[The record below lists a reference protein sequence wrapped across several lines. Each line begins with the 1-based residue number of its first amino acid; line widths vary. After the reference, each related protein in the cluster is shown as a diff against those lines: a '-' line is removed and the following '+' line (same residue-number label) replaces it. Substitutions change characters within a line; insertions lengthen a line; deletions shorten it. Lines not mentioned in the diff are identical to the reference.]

1 MKIEEKKNKGLD
13 LEWKVLIPS
22 SSINSKLDEKY
33 KDLAKNVK
41 IPGFRPG
48 KVPVNIIKKR
58 FSQSVISEILDTVIN
73 ENLRNAFLD
82 KKIRPSVQ
90 PSVDIEKY
98 EEGKD
103 LTLNVKIQK
112 MPEVKD
118 FDLKTIS
125 LEKSN
130 LNIREEDINNTLND
144 IAKKHERFAPLTKK
158 RSSLDG
164 DLVLFDYEGKIDN
177 KKFENGSG
185 KDETVVLGSNK
196 YIPGYEEQM
205 VGLNIGDEKEI
216 KVKFPDDYRE
226 KSLAG
231 KDASF
236 HIKIKDI
243 QERVKKIA
251 IDDQLAK
258 EVGEKSLQNLKEK
271 IQDKM
276 NNEFKTLSF

>member
-13 LEWKVLIPS
+13 LEWKVIIPS

-118 FDLKTIS
+118 FDLKLS
-125 LEKSN
+125 
-130 LNIREEDINNTLND
+130 
-144 IAKKHERFAPLTKK
+144 H
-158 RSSLDG
+158 
-164 DLVLFDYEGKIDN
+164 
-177 KKFENGSG
+177 
-185 KDETVVLGSNK
+185 
-196 YIPGYEEQM
+196 
-205 VGLNIGDEKEI
+205 
-216 KVKFPDDYRE
+216 
-226 KSLAG
+226 
-231 KDASF
+231 
-236 HIKIKDI
+236 
-243 QERVKKIA
+243 
-251 IDDQLAK
+251 
-258 EVGEKSLQNLKEK
+258 LKNQ
-271 IQDKM
+271 I
-276 NNEFKTLSF
+276 